1 MLMLRPGDP
10 TPMVVVV
17 PGPVEQPARVDSVLS
32 LLTYVTPH
40 HAHPVLRFTEGVLRD
55 YPQHVISHLLVL
67 PEKEWFPQGQ
77 LHPAVKRYPSS
88 PAAVAAEIRAMTDE
102 QRAETIELLMA
113 EFKLRAV

>member
-1 MLMLRPGDP
+1 MVRPGDP
-10 TPMVVVV
+10 MPMVVVA
-17 PGPVEQPARVDSVLS
+17 PGPVDQPARVDSVIS
-32 LLTYVTPH
+32 LLKYVAGDP
-40 HAHPVLRFTEGVLRD
+40 AHPILRFTEGVLRD

-102 QRAETIELLMA
+102 QRSETIELLMA